1 MQKKKL
7 LISQIQKIFNKVFKT
22 RLTINKKTK
31 KNNILE
37 WDSLGTVNLVI
48 ELEKFYKIKIS
59 PNQALKIDSVSKII
73 NLLKKKILDVKKI
86 NRKLY

>member
-1 MQKKKL
+1 VKKKV
-7 LISQIQKIFNKVFKT
+7 LISQIQKIFNKVFKS
-22 RLTINKKTK
+22 RLTINEKTK

-73 NLLKKKILDVKKI
+73 NLLKKKDS
-86 NRKLY
+86 

>member
-1 MQKKKL
+1 MRKKKI
-7 LISQIQKIFNKVFKT
+7 LISQIQKIFNKVFKS
-22 RLTINKKTK
+22 RLIINEKTK

-73 NLLKKKILDVKKI
+73 NLLKKKDS
-86 NRKLY
+86 

>member
-1 MQKKKL
+1 MRKKKL
-7 LISQIQKIFNKVFKT
+7 LISQIQKIFNKVFKS
-22 RLTINKKTK
+22 RLIINEKTK

-73 NLLKKKILDVKKI
+73 NLLKKKDS
-86 NRKLY
+86 

>member
-1 MQKKKL
+1 MKKKV
-7 LISQIQKIFNKVFKT
+7 LISQIQKIFNKVFKS
-22 RLTINKKTK
+22 RLTINEKTK

-73 NLLKKKILDVKKI
+73 NLLKKKDS
-86 NRKLY
+86 

>member
-1 MQKKKL
+1 MQKRKL

-22 RLTINKKTK
+22 RLTINEKTK

-73 NLLKKKILDVKKI
+73 NLLKKKDS
-86 NRKLY
+86 